1 MPRFTFGAWVE
12 DAVDWL
18 QSHLTW
24 IFDAVKTVLGGMY
37 DGVDAVLGGGEPLLI
52 AAIFAVLAFW
62 LRGIVPA
69 VLTLVGFALIDSL
82 ALWDDA
88 MATLSLVI
96 VAAVITVVIAVPLG
110 IWAARNRKVSATLR
124 PVLDVMQTMPAFVY
138 LIPGVMF
145 FGVGVIP
152 GVIATIVFAMPPGV
166 RMTELGIRQVDGE
179 LVEAAEAFGTTPK
192 HTLTR
197 VQLPLALPTI
207 MAGINQVIMLALSMV
222 VIGGMAGAG
231 GLGEKVY
238 AAITQLQ
245 VGLAAESGI
254 AVVILAMYLDRM
266 TGALNERVSPLGRRA
281 AAKAAAGARR
291 MRFTYY
297 KPGTAVAMTGVVVL
311 ALVAGGLNIAG
322 SSSDNSKGSQ
332 AAAGDVGKG
341 QKINMGYIPWDE
353 GIASTFL
360 WKEILEQRG
369 FSPDITQLDA
379 GPLYSGVARG
389 DIDFQT
395 DAWLPTT
402 HKDYWDKYSDQLEDY
417 GSWYGPTSLEL
428 TVPSYVEGIDSL
440 ADLKGQGKKFNGKI
454 IGIEASA
461 GMMGTLNDKVLKEYG
476 LEGEYKVVSSSTSSM
491 LAELNASIKKK
502 EPVVVTLWSPHWAY
516 GAHDLKK
523 LDDPKGAWGEGEDV
537 HVVAH
542 KGFAEKSP
550 VVADWLKNFE
560 LTEKQLTGLENKIQE
575 AGQGKEQ
582 DGVRAWLKENPD
594 VVDKAA
600 PLPAGGQDGEP
611 QQGKDAGK
619 TVNMGYF
626 PWDEA
631 IASTYL
637 WQNMLE
643 DRGYKTTVKQLDP
656 GPLYTGLAQGQLDV
670 QFDSWLPTTHK
681 DYWNRY
687 KDDLTDLGSW
697 YGPTSLELSV
707 PSYVKGID
715 SLEDLKGQ
723 GKKFNGKIIGI
734 ESSAGMM
741 GILNDKVLKEYGLEG
756 EYKVVSSSTS
766 SMLAELDRS
775 IKKKEPVVVTLWSPH
790 WAYGAHDLKK
800 LDDPKGAWG
809 EGEQIHTVAK
819 KDFAQDFP
827 ELTGWLKDFKL
838 SEEDLASLEVELQKG
853 GAGKEKESARHWM
866 DAHPDVVEK
875 LTPVG

>member
-1 MPRFTFGAWVE
+1 MPRVSFGEWVE
-12 DAVDWL
+12 SAVDWL
-18 QSHLTW
+18 QSNLTW

-37 DGVDAVLGGGEPLLI
+37 DGVDAVLGGGEPLLM
-52 AAIFAVLAFW
+52 AAIFAVVAFW
-62 LRGIVPA
+62 LRGVLPA
-69 VLTLVGFALIDSL
+69 ALTFVGFALIDSL
-82 ALWDDA
+82 ALWDEA

-96 VAAVITVVIAVPLG
+96 VAAVITIVIAVPTG
-110 IWAARNRKVSATLR
+110 IWAARNSKVSATLR

-145 FGVGVIP
+145 FGVGVTP

-179 LVEAAEAFGTTPK
+179 LVEAAAAFGTTPK
-192 HTLTR
+192 DTLTR

-291 MRFTYY
+291 LRFAHY

-322 SSSDNSKGSQ
+322 SGDAKSTRAG
-332 AAAGDVGKG
+332 GDVGKG
-341 QKINMGYIPWDE
+341 QKIDMGYIPWDE

-369 FSPDITQLDA
+369 YETGITQLDA

-402 HKDYWDKYSDQLEDY
+402 HKDYWDKYSGRLDDL

-428 TVPSYVEGIDSL
+428 TVPSYVKGVDSL
-440 ADLKGQGKKFNGKI
+440 ADLKGRGKTFGGKI

-461 GMMGTLNDKVLKEYG
+461 GMMGTLDEKVLKAYG
-476 LEGEYKVVSSSTSSM
+476 LEGEYEVVSSSTSSM

-516 GAHDLKK
+516 GKHDLKK
-523 LDDPKGAWGEGEDV
+523 LEDPKGAWGKGEEV
-537 HVVAH
+537 HTVAH
-542 KGFAEKSP
+542 KGFAKKAP
-550 VVADWLKNFE
+550 AVARWLKDFK
-560 LTEKQLTGLENKIQE
+560 LTEKQLTSLENEIQD
-575 AGQGKEQ
+575 AGQGEEQ
-582 DGVRAWLKENPD
+582 NGVRAWLKKNPGL
-594 VVDKAA
+594 VDRLA
-600 PLPAGGQDGEP
+600 PVPGGSGGT
-611 QQGKDAGK
+611 QQGKDAGR
-619 TVNMGYF
+619 TVAMGYF

-643 DRGYKTTVKQLDP
+643 DRGYRTTVKQLDP

-681 DYWNRY
+681 DYWDRY
-687 KDDLTDLGSW
+687 EDDLTDLGSW
-697 YGPTSLELSV
+697 YGPTSLELTV
-707 PSYVKGID
+707 PSYVKGVD
-715 SLEDLKGQ
+715 SLADLKGR
-723 GKKFNGKIIGI
+723 GKTFGGKIIGI

-741 GILNDKVLKEYGLEG
+741 GTLDEKVLKAYGLEG
-756 EYKVVSSSTS
+756 EYEVVSSSTS
-766 SMLAELDRS
+766 SMLAELNRS
-775 IKKKEPVVVTLWSPH
+775 IRKKEPVVVTLWSPH
-790 WAYGAHDLKK
+790 WAYGKHDLKK
-800 LDDPKGAWG
+800 LEDPKGAWG
-809 EGEQIHTVAK
+809 EGEQIHTVAR
-819 KDFAQDFP
+819 KDFAKDFP
-827 ELTGWLKDFKL
+827 ELTGWLKDFQL
-838 SEEDLASLEVELQKG
+838 SEAQLASLEVEIQKG
-853 GAGKEKESARHWM
+853 GAGKEKESARRWM
-866 DAHPDVVEK
+866 DANPDVVDR
-875 LTPVG
+875 LTPVGG